1 MLRGRGICGGVCA
14 RPRPGPVGGRGGC
27 AAAQYLCPHRPRD
40 TSVTC
45 MKTSAMA
52 TTSSPCWRCS
62 RGTAW
67 CVCPPT
73 CPLWGPAC
81 LSPGHPRLPS
91 CTGAFPTRPLRVQP
105 GLGPWSAGPSLGVA
119 PTPVRGL
126 PTLLLFVSGPDPVTS
141 PSALL
146 WFLCC
151 LDCEP
156 WPLPFTLCPALA
168 GQPRERDVIRSS
180 RLVSGCACW
189 LRQRVGSPRPGAQLT
204 WGWWPVWLGPCLALG
219 QVAGCLMSCL
229 LQCPG
234 LGLGPSGAATPSRRT
249 PPPVPLP
256 STRGFLAPVPSHP
269 FLPPYSLSLA
279 AGLPKPLLGL
289 APGPAASLL
298 WLGRVRGTGG
308 MGRAAARLGE
318 DPQSG

>member
-1 MLRGRGICGGVCA
+1 MFWVRACPPARARWGCGG
-14 RPRPGPVGGRGGC
+14 R

-62 RGTAW
+62 PGTAW
-67 CVCPPT
+67 CVYPPT
-73 CPLWGPAC
+73 CPLWGPTC
-81 LSPGHPRLPS
+81 LSPGYPCLPS
-91 CTGAFPTRPLRVQP
+91 FLGAFPHAHSTHVQP
-105 GLGPWSAGPSLGVA
+105 GLGPSCVSQPGVLGPAWEWPVPRAAGSRPCCSLCQSAD
-119 PTPVRGL
+119 T
-126 PTLLLFVSGPDPVTS
+126 VTS
-141 PSALL
+141 RSALL

-189 LRQRVGSPRPGAQLT
+189 LRQRVGSPRLGARLT
-204 WGWWPVWLGPCLALG
+204 WGWWSVWTPLCLALG
-219 QVAGCLMSCL
+219 QADGCASSCLTSCL
-229 LQCPG
+229 LRCPG
-234 LGLGPSGAATPSRRT
+234 LGLGPTRAAAASRRT
-249 PPPVPLP
+249 PPPVS
-256 STRGFLAPVPSHP
+256 STRGFLAIVPSHP
-269 FLPPYSLSLA
+269 FLPSHSLGLA

-289 APGPAASLL
+289 ALGPVAPLF
-298 WLGRVRGTGG
+298 
-308 MGRAAARLGE
+308 
-318 DPQSG
+318 